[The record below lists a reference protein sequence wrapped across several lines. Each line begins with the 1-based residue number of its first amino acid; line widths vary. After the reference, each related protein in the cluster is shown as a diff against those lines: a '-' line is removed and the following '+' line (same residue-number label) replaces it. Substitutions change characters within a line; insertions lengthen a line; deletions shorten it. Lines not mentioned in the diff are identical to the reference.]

1 MASSARTRGTGRI
14 ELATNCPLIC
24 TIEQELIGGNL
35 EQGDKAKGRMVD
47 DCRLNCKP
55 IHSIHVHQLAHNR
68 KPARRIELVGRKRV
82 APHGVGLHGRK
93 TRLHPAARRET
104 GREERPTRRREKRQA
119 CFSATP
125 YILFHVLLVAPVVL
139 PPCIFGGPWYRLSKE
154 SGWCSFLNRRAL
166 RPMAARDDPINV
178 VEPKKRG
185 GKKAKKMAAAAASAG
200 AVLLLRAAAAETPDP
215 YCQVRLLSLVQSP
228 FSQAC
233 SGSNRPL
240 KTSAS
245 EPSSARRF

>member
-1 MASSARTRGTGRI
+1 MIAGSTASPFTPFMSTNLLTTGNQPGASSWLGANESRRMALLCTAGKRDCILPRGGKREGRRG
-14 ELATNCPLIC
+14 
-24 TIEQELIGGNL
+24 QQRG
-35 EQGDKAKGRMVD
+35 
-47 DCRLNCKP
+47 
-55 IHSIHVHQLAHNR
+55 
-68 KPARRIELVGRKRV
+68 
-82 APHGVGLHGRK
+82 
-93 TRLHPAARRET
+93 
-104 GREERPTRRREKRQA
+104 REKRQA

-139 PPCIFGGPWYRLSKE
+139 PPWIFGGPWYRLSKE

-178 VEPKKRG
+178 VEPKSER
-185 GKKAKKMAAAAASAG
+185 KKSEKKMAASAG